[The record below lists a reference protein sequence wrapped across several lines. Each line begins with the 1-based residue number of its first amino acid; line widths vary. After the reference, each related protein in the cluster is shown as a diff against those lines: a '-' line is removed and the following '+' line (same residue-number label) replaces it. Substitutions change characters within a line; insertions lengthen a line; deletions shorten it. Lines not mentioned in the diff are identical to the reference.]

1 MISIVILIT
10 THFNDSFNCSLK
22 QRLISTDDTFVVLFY
37 FQYLSHR
44 GSATRTISNF
54 SVSEL
59 LCFNMKH
66 VITYIQKIKLILF
79 LNWARPTIFFNLKR

>member
-10 THFNDSFNCSLK
+10 AHFNFSFNCSLQ

-44 GSATRTISNF
+44 GRAMRTITNF
-54 SVSEL
+54 SVLEL
-59 LCFNMKH
+59 VCLNMKH
-66 VITYIQKIKLILF
+66 VITCIQKIKLS
-79 LNWARPTIFFNLKR
+79 FF